1 MTYAQ
6 ARRAPRTLAL
16 AGTAA
21 LALAIP
27 ATADARTDASA
38 GQAAAA
44 AASQNIVETAVAA
57 GRFNTLASLLTTAE
71 LAGTL
76 QGKGPFT
83 VFAPTDAAFKKV
95 PKKTLDGLAK
105 DKKKLRAV
113 LLLHVAKGRL
123 PASSV
128 VKRSSVKTLNG
139 QSVRVRVSGGKVFVG
154 AARVTSPDVKASNG
168 VIHVIDKVLL
178 PR

>member
-6 ARRAPRTLAL
+6 ARRAPKTLVL

-27 ATADARTDASA
+27 ATADARTDAPA
-38 GQAAAA
+38 GQAAA
-44 AASQNIVETAVAA
+44 SSKNIVETAVAA
-57 GRFNTLASLLTTAE
+57 GKFKTLASLLTTAE

>member
-16 AGTAA
+16 AGSAA

-44 AASQNIVETAVAA
+44 ASKNIVETAVAA